1 MPELF
6 YKTHVLLNGLRVL
19 LIPKDSPSATAMV
32 MVKAGSR
39 YETDKEA
46 GLAHFV
52 EHNVFKGTV
61 KRPDTEKLN
70 SEIES
75 LGGIHN
81 AGTSQ
86 ELTFYW
92 TKVPNQH
99 LIHAMDVV
107 LDISLNATF
116 PQKDLEIERGNVIE
130 EIHMYEDDPQSKVIR
145 DFLWFLFDKKPIGR
159 EIGGF
164 VETVAAFQKK
174 DLDSFVSRFY
184 QPQNMMVVVC
194 GQFDEE
200 DVQQKIEEYFGK
212 LPQKQAPSFSR
223 FETQQKEARSFLE
236 YRDIQQTH
244 LVLGV
249 TAFDR
254 HDKRRFALEVAS
266 TILGEGLGSRLFQ
279 RVRNQLGLAYHI
291 ESDYEAFDET
301 GLWAISAGVKSSQTK
316 EAILAVLSELRKLI
330 DQKVEKDELLRAKE
344 LIKGK
349 NLFGIETSEGMAS
362 FIGFQSLLSKEVLT
376 IAEIN
381 QRIDSVTAC
390 DIQKVSQELLQTNKL
405 NLALIGPQREKKGFE
420 EILKID

>member
-1 MPELF
+1 M
-6 YKTHVLLNGLRVL
+6 
-19 LIPKDSPSATAMV
+19 
-32 MVKAGSR
+32 
-39 YETDKEA
+39 
-46 GLAHFV
+46 
-52 EHNVFKGTV
+52 
-61 KRPDTEKLN
+61 
-70 SEIES
+70 
-75 LGGIHN
+75 
-81 AGTSQ
+81 
-86 ELTFYW
+86 
-92 TKVPNQH
+92 
-99 LIHAMDVV
+99 
-107 LDISLNATF
+107 
-116 PQKDLEIERGNVIE
+116 
-130 EIHMYEDDPQSKVIR
+130 
-145 DFLWFLFDKKPIGR
+145 
-159 EIGGF
+159 
-164 VETVAAFQKK
+164 
-174 DLDSFVSRFY
+174 
-184 QPQNMMVVVC
+184 
-194 GQFDEE
+194 
-200 DVQQKIEEYFGK
+200 
-212 LPQKQAPSFSR
+212 
-223 FETQQKEARSFLE
+223 
-236 YRDIQQTH
+236 
-244 LVLGV
+244 VLGV

-301 GLWAISAGVKSSQTK
+301 GLWAISAGVRSSQTK